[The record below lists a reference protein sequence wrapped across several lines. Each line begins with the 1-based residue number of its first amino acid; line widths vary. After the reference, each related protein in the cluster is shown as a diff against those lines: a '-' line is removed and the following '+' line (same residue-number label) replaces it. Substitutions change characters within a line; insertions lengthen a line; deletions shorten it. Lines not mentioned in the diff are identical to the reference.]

1 VSEEHQGSGQPP
13 KTDIHLASSKRPSA
27 SPRPSS
33 GPGPSADAGSGR
45 DPQSTPAIDE
55 STLDAQT
62 QKALAFVRTLVKA
75 MQMSVEVNLAP
86 DDGEGSPD
94 EIRIE
99 LEGPDAGRIIGKK
112 GNVLDAIQYL
122 TARVVVRPGESRRH
136 IIVDAEGYRAR
147 HEDQLAQMARRL
159 AQRVAT
165 EGKVITFDPMSARE
179 RRIVHMALRE
189 IQGVRTESMG
199 EEPQRRV
206 QIIPNKTAREAT

>member
-1 VSEEHQGSGQPP
+1 VSEEQQGSGHSTNSANDPEGQ
-13 KTDIHLASSKRPSA
+13 KRT
-27 SPRPSS
+27 PRPE
-33 GPGPSADAGSGR
+33 R
-45 DPQSTPAIDE
+45 DVDAIDE
-55 STLDAQT
+55 SSLDAQT
-62 QKALAFVRTLVKA
+62 RKALAFVRTLVEK
-75 MQMSVEVNLAP
+75 MQMNVDVNLAP

-99 LEGPDAGRIIGKK
+99 VEGPDAGRIIGKK
-112 GNVLDAIQYL
+112 GNVLDALQYL
-122 TARVVVRPGESRRH
+122 TARVVVRPGEPRRH

-179 RRIVHMALRE
+179 RRIVHMALRD
-189 IQGVRTESMG
+189 IKGVRTESMG

-206 QIIPNKTAREAT
+206 QIIPEKAAP

>member
-1 VSEEHQGSGQPP
+1 MSEEQQGSGQSTKPGVHPP
-13 KTDIHLASSKRPSA
+13 DAAKSEARAAGPEGEG
-27 SPRPSS
+27 SPRVRE
-33 GPGPSADAGSGR
+33 R
-45 DPQSTPAIDE
+45 DSTPEIDE

-62 QKALAFVRTLVKA
+62 QKALAFVRTVVAK
-75 MQMSVEVNLAP
+75 MQMNVEVNLAP

-99 LEGPDAGRIIGKK
+99 VEGPDAGRIIGKK
-112 GNVLDAIQYL
+112 GNVLDALQYL
-122 TARVVVRPGESRRH
+122 TARVVVRPGEPRRH

-159 AQRVAT
+159 AQRVAA

-179 RRIVHMALRE
+179 RRIVHMALRD
-189 IQGVRTESMG
+189 IKGVRTESMG

-206 QIIPNKTAREAT
+206 QIIPEKTARQAP